1 MRASY
6 VYLEGNTQ
14 KKKGE
19 RMKTK
24 KGNKQYERIYM
35 HHIAHL
41 ALCKNRDKTFLT
53 VKLLNSSLKIYK
65 TEISLIIYNF

>member
-14 KKKGE
+14 KKE
-19 RMKTK
+19 RWKNGNK

-35 HHIAHL
+35 HHIANL
-41 ALCKNRDKTFLT
+41 KLCKDRDKKNFT

-65 TEISLIIYNF
+65 TEISLTI